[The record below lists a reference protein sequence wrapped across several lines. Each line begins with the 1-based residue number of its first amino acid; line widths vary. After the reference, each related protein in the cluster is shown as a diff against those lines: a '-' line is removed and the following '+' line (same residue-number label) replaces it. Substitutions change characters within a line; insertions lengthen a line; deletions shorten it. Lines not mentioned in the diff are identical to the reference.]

1 MKAWVHAN
9 TVALSRRLHPV
20 HGWYIFCLCQA
31 RHWIGKE
38 VRKVH
43 CECGLKILVN
53 QR

>member
-1 MKAWVHAN
+1 MTLIYGKTAAIR
-9 TVALSRRLHPV
+9 RRLHPV
-20 HGWYIFCLCQA
+20 HGWFVECLCSA

-43 CECGLKILVN
+43 CDCGLKILVN